1 MREQPELTSQ
11 QTPSDAALSAIPP
24 RHAKNVN
31 VGDVERTVTTVAGGA
46 LALWGL
52 RRGGLLGL
60 ISALTGAGLAARG
73 VSGYCPGYARL
84 EPTEAERDIAE
95 RYGWKSAMIAD
106 QTVAIARPREEIYRF
121 WRDFANLPRFMP
133 HIEHLVILSDE
144 RSHWEARAPM
154 GASVE
159 WDSIITEDQP
169 NERIAWESAEGADVR
184 NAGWVEFRETPLRD
198 GTEVRAFIAYE
209 PPAGRLGRLIV
220 KLWGEEPN
228 VQTREDLQRLKQIFE
243 SGQIGTPTPRPLE
256 QRPSPATP

>member
-1 MREQPELTSQ
+1 MRQEPELTSQ
-11 QTPSDAALSAIPP
+11 QTLPGKALSAI
-24 RHAKNVN
+24 RTGYAKNV
-31 VGDVERTVTTVAGGA
+31 GDTERAVTAVAGGA

-52 RRGGLLGL
+52 RRGGALGI
-60 ISALTGAGLAARG
+60 ISALAGAGLAARG
-73 VSGYCPGYARL
+73 VSGYCPAYARL
-84 EPTEAERDIAE
+84 EPTEAERAIAE
-95 RYGWKSAMIAD
+95 RHGWKSAMIAE
-106 QTVAIARPREEIYRF
+106 QSVTIARPREDIYRF

-154 GASVE
+154 GATVE
-159 WDSIITEDQP
+159 WDSIITEDRP

-184 NAGWVEFRETPLRD
+184 NAGWVEFREAPLG

-228 VQTREDLQRLKQIFE
+228 VQTRQDLQRLKEIFE
-243 SGQIGTPTPRPLE
+243 SGQIATPTPRPSE
-256 QRPSPATP
+256 QRPSPAAP